1 MNNREEANE
10 INVKLK
16 EYKFPYIF
24 MWNYDPQGI
33 LSTMRVK
40 CKLPALLHDSKPHIE
55 KYANKLEWEPNTLF
69 DDDSQEM

>member
-1 MNNREEANE
+1 
-10 INVKLK
+10 
-16 EYKFPYIF
+16 

-40 CKLPALLHDSKPHIE
+40 CKFPVFLHDSKPHIE

-69 DDDSQEM
+69 DDDSQEMQGNSGKDKKVDQTQVVTVNK